1 MRPLF
6 KILETGNSTK
16 IINLFFAD
24 ITTLKI
30 IKEKKKLTVATP
42 GGLFHPSC
50 RQKHIIKHTIMHSNW
65 AQIKIEDCQN
75 TITVY
80 KTYLK
85 QSIKLQNQSTLHT
98 NSKFSLSGTMYFV
111 LHIIMPSSFC
121 SCYTSSSYPSVQ
133 PAFLQYLQ
141 TILILPSLL
150 S

>member
-16 IINLFFAD
+16 IINLFFGD
-24 ITTLKI
+24 ITRLKI
-30 IKEKKKLTVATP
+30 IKEKKKLTAATP
-42 GGLFHPSC
+42 EGLFHPFF
-50 RQKHIIKHTIMHSNW
+50 RQKHIIKHTIKHSNW

-75 TITVY
+75 TITVR

-85 QSIKLQNQSTLHT
+85 QSSKLQNQSTLHT
-98 NSKFSLSGTMYFV
+98 NSKFSLSGTMHLV
-111 LHIIMPSSFC
+111 LDVIMRSSFC
-121 SCYTSSSYPSVQ
+121 SYYISSSYPSVQ

-141 TILILPSLL
+141 TILISPSLL